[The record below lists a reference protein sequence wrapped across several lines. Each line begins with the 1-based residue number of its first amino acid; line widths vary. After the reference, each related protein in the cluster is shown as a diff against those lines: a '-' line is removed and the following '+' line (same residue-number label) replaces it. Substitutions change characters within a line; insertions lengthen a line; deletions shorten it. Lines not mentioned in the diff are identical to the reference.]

1 MCFTLMNKIER
12 IKELV
17 ELLNH
22 YRNEY
27 YNNQNSEISDFEY
40 DTLFDELSSLEQET
54 GFIMTV
60 SPTQTVGYEVKS
72 ELTKVKHNHHMLS
85 LDKTKD
91 INDIVKFLDG
101 REGVIMAK
109 MDGLTCSLR
118 YLNGELVS
126 AETRGNGEV
135 GEDILHCAK
144 TIKNIPLRIECLD
157 EVIVDG
163 EVIITY
169 DDFEKI
175 NSTLPVDKQYK
186 NPRNLASGSIRQL
199 DSSVA
204 AKRNMKFIAWKL
216 VKGWMSCTGVGL
228 MNKNFFKDRLRL
240 LEHLGFEVVNYIEI
254 SKLVATDERQ
264 INKCIEWI
272 KTDCEA
278 CGHPIDGC
286 VIGYDDIKYGESLG
300 ATEHHLRSQIA
311 FKFYDEL
318 YETKLQYIDWTLGK
332 TGVLT
337 PTAVFDP
344 VEIDGTEI
352 TRASLHNISIIKS
365 LGLANDCTVRIYK
378 ANQIIPQVDS
388 CDNDGSEEVVIPN
401 SCPVCGGKT
410 AIKKDNESEVLV
422 CTNPTCS
429 GKRLAQFVHF
439 ASRKCLNID
448 GLSEA
453 TLEKLISLGHIN
465 NFKDIYHLSNHYDK
479 LIQLDGFGAKSVEK
493 LLQAIE
499 KSRDVKLE
507 NFITALGIP
516 NIGLS
521 AAKTISN
528 YFQGNYDKF
537 IQAYRDCFDWTWLD
551 DFGVVMSES
560 LENYL
565 DEYFEDVNILAAEMR
580 FIEHEC
586 KEVVDNPFS
595 GKTLCVTG
603 KLNHFTRDSINEK
616 IISLGSKAASSV
628 SKKTDYLI
636 TNEQSGSSKYK
647 KALELNISIITED
660 EFLKMI
666 GGTIHEEAVE

>member
-1 MCFTLMNKIER
+1 MNKIER

-72 ELTKVKHNHHMLS
+72 ELTKVKHNHPMLS

-157 EVIVDG
+157 EVVVDG

-199 DSSVA
+199 DSSIA
-204 AKRNMKFIAWKL
+204 AKRNMKFVAWKL
-216 VKGWMSCTGVGL
+216 VKVWMSCTGVGL

-272 KTDCEA
+272 KTDCKA

-365 LGLANDCTVRIYK
+365 LGLTNGCTVRIYK

-429 GKRLAQFVHF
+429 GTRLAQFVHF
-439 ASRKCLNID
+439 VSRKCLNID

-453 TLEKLISLGHIN
+453 TLDKFISLGYIN
-465 NFKDIYHLSNHYDK
+465 DFKDIYHLSNHYDK
-479 LIQLDGFGAKSVEK
+479 LIQLDGFGAKSIEK

-507 NFITALGIP
+507 NFIAALGIP

-537 IQAYRDCFDWTWLD
+537 IQAYRNCFDWTWLD
-551 DFGVVMSES
+551 DFGVVMSEC
-560 LENYL
+560 LDNYL
-565 DEYFEDVNILAAEMR
+565 DEHFFEDVKILAAEMR
-580 FIEHEC
+580 FIEYEC
-586 KEVVDNPFS
+586 KEVVNNPFN
-595 GKTLCVTG
+595 GTTLCVTG
-603 KLNHFTRDSINEK
+603 KLNTFTRDSINEK
-616 IISLGSKAASSV
+616 IISLGAKAASSV

-647 KALELNISIITED
+647 KAIELNIPIITED
-660 EFLKMI
+660 EFLEMI
-666 GGTIHEEAVE
+666 GGTIHEETVE